1 MRGAP
6 GGRVMSQEELDK
18 VNLECDLVEMVNRY
32 ACGNSSK
39 IVKDLLEHYTVER
52 KSRL

>member
-1 MRGAP
+1 MTP
-6 GGRVMSQEELDK
+6 EELAQI
-18 VNLECDLVEMVNRY
+18 NLECDLVEMVNRY

-39 IVKDLLEHYTVER
+39 IVKDLLAHYTVER